1 MKARLV
7 NNYFAGIYTDA
18 WLALNQD
25 RIVNGSLVSSWTLI
39 DDINTGSFLRPLW
52 NGSAYEE
59 GASQSEIDEITG
71 QREAEEDSQENFL
84 ERRDAVD
91 IINKYNE
98 RLKRK
103 VKNGQLTVNQSKA
116 IRNGIKS
123 ILQCMEYGW
132 WDIAKDEAAALP
144 DVANPTIQA
153 EIDFIKNQIANY

>member
-123 ILQCMEYGW
+123 M
-132 WDIAKDEAAALP
+132 
-144 DVANPTIQA
+144 PTTI
-153 EIDFIKNQIANY
+153 